1 MIPTPITVTL
11 AEAEEEGLDLSV
23 ALDALTPAVRHRFAR
38 RAALAYYQITDV
50 EEPNRLL
57 MTASIA
63 AFLAQTT
70 ATVIVDETGVLQVAF
85 LMEPSS
91 VALMGEEGQS

>member
-23 ALDALTPAVRHRFAR
+23 ALEALTPAVRHRFAR

-50 EEPNRLL
+50 GEANRLL

-70 ATVIVDETGVLQVAF
+70 ATVVVDETGVHVSF
-85 LMEPSS
+85 LPAPSS
-91 VALMGEEGQS
+91 APELSEEGQS